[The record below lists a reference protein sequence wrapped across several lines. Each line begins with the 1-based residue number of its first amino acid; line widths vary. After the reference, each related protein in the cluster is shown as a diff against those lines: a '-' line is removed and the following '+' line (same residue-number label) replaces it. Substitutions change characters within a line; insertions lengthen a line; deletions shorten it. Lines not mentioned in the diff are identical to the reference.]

1 MICPAHLSWGPLE
14 LNCFAPN
21 LSRTLALH
29 CLSFS
34 SLFKSSPLATVH
46 FKWMLKDSCHF
57 CICCLFPPLLRGN
70 SWSCNGLPLKWGRNI
85 PKVGPKHLYSSKW
98 VRNIFQVELKQRPF
112 PLLFQWVD
120 WERDARCPN
129 WASRA
134 FDVSSILG
142 KLGDGWFMSS
152 ATNRHRFDN
161 NPWLGKLYS
170 PYQFF
175 VCYMCSRQ
183 QFIAIPIRI

>member
-1 MICPAHLSWGPLE
+1 MNPWFVSPPKLRSPGTKLFCPQPLPYSDIA
-14 LNCFAPN
+14 LYCIVWA
-21 LSRTLALH
+21 SRA
-29 CLSFS
+29 CL
-34 SLFKSSPLATVH
+34 KASPLAAVH

-98 VRNIFQVELKQRPF
+98 VRNIFQVGQKQRPF

-134 FDVSSILG
+134 FHVPSILG
-142 KLGDGWFMSS
+142 KLEDGWFMSS
-152 ATNRHRFDN
+152 ATNRHRIDN
-161 NPWLGKLYS
+161 NPGLGIFRH
-170 PYQFF
+170 QFY
-175 VCYMCSRQ
+175 VCVTC
-183 QFIAIPIRI
+183 IAVSNL